1 MVPPK
6 DTQDPDNAPDG
17 HREHWSGVF
26 HGLLKWRKTG
36 KSEKQA
42 ECYNSYTPYPAGK
55 SHLSG
60 ILRESAPLQ
69 RIHSLLN

>member
-36 KSEKQA
+36 KSSKQ
-42 ECYNSYTPYPAGK
+42 NVIILIPAIRPVNLI
-55 SHLSG
+55 SVAS
-60 ILRESAPLQ
+60 
-69 RIHSLLN
+69 